1 MSLGE
6 LEFSA
11 YRRQRTI
18 ITPRSEPQKVVM
30 VKRVATSFEYFRK
43 VLARQARETLSCS
56 EPEHSAL
63 GTRDPVLAVDASV
76 GNEAFEVGAGDC
88 LFLPKA

>member
-1 MSLGE
+1 
-6 LEFSA
+6 
-11 YRRQRTI
+11 
-18 ITPRSEPQKVVM
+18 M